1 MADGIRRPRSR
12 CLRLARPPHAEVGR
26 EYLLSRAA
34 TMAVGTTEVMR
45 NILAERVLGLPK
57 G

>member
-34 TMAVGTTEVMR
+34 TMAAGTTEVMR